1 MSDKEQGKLLVLFS
15 SPLASLSLSQSFIG
29 ALILIFLHLHSAI
42 SILPTRRKSYTY
54 TYIMDSSTPP
64 MLELDPKILQEK
76 SDTQPPKKRSVQIS

>member
-54 TYIMDSSTPP
+54 IMDSSTSP
-64 MLELDPKILQEK
+64 MLELDTKILQEK
-76 SDTQPPKKRSVQIS
+76 SETQPPKKRSVEIS